1 MLKIKNHLHRPFWRV
16 AKSKSGTNYFNR
28 FLIIVYLLKN
38 DLNVPLL
45 LTSLLTIQI
54 FMKPLL
60 EKNILK
66 DATINKVQFD
76 QEWFYNFDDI
86 AFYLK
91 EDLSGVDTI
100 FLPMTIDGEQEFV
113 KCCTYE
119 DIIRGRKE
127 FK

>member
-1 MLKIKNHLHRPFWRV
+1 
-16 AKSKSGTNYFNR
+16 
-28 FLIIVYLLKN
+28 
-38 DLNVPLL
+38 
-45 LTSLLTIQI
+45 
-54 FMKPLL
+54 MKPLL

-76 QEWFYNFDDI
+76 KEWFYNFDDI

-91 EDLSGVDTI
+91 EDLSEVDTI
-100 FLPMTIDGEQEFV
+100 FLPMLIDGEREFV
-113 KCCTYE
+113 KCCTFE